1 MAQIPQDFVPD
12 KSYQVLGGQFKQE
25 QPLMFYQI
33 GGRPAFS
40 YGDIYIQPNQKI
52 LTDGKA
58 MLWMDGSINVDTECY
73 GGCSAACQRSCS
85 GESCCMNNF
94 SGNGKLTVGFET
106 PGDML
111 AFAVT
116 PQHAWCLT
124 KGAFVAGTSNLKV
137 SSKFAG
143 CAVCCCTDEGPF
155 LSTVEID
162 KESQTQSGIFLAGS
176 YGMLERHDVGEN
188 KELYVARGNFFA
200 GHADKDLEIGMIGGC
215 MNLCFGAGMRSI
227 ILKFK
232 GPCTVYTQSRN
243 PEDLRRMQEYARL
256 KQQQQQGGR
265 GGGGSGNA
273 AQSG

>member
-12 KSYQVLGGQFKQE
+12 RSFQVLGGSFAPQ

-58 MLWMDGSINVDTECY
+58 MLWMDGSLMIETECY
-73 GGCSAACQRSCS
+73 GGCGAACARSCS

-94 SGNGKLTVGFET
+94 SGVGKLTVGFEN

-116 PQHAWCLT
+116 PSHPWCLT
-124 KGAFVAGTSNLKV
+124 KAAFVAGTANLKV
-137 SSKFAG
+137 SCKFAG
-143 CAVCCCTDEGPF
+143 CLTCCCTDEGPF
-155 LSTVEID
+155 LTTVEID
-162 KESQTQSGIFLAGS
+162 PESQTQSGIFLAGS
-176 YGMLERHDVGEN
+176 YGMLERHDVPEG
-188 KELYVARGNFFA
+188 KELYVAKGNFFA
-200 GHADKDLEIGMIGGC
+200 GHASKDLDVGLVGGC
-215 MNLCFGAGMRSI
+215 MNLCFGAGWKSVV
-227 ILKFK
+227 LVFK

-243 PEDLRRMQEYARL
+243 PEDLRRMQEYARN
-256 KQQQQQGGR
+256 KR
-265 GGGGSGNA
+265 A
-273 AQSG
+273 AQEGGQNQGQGSAQASGP